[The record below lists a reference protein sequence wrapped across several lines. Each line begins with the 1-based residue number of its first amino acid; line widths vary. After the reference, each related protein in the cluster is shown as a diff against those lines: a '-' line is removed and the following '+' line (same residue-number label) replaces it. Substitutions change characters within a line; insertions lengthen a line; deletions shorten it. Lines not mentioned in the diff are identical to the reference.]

1 MAGMGYAFGAAVGA
15 AFASGRRCWALAGDG
30 AFFMHGF
37 EIHTAIQHALPI
49 TYVIFDNRAHGMC
62 LAREQHLLRDNG
74 GYNSFRRARIASGL
88 AEMFPG
94 LYARSCS
101 NLGELESALA
111 AVTAI
116 AGPSVITIQCEQVEV
131 PPFVA
136 FQRADPNATTVSRGE
151 SDASE

>member
-1 MAGMGYAFGAAVGA
+1 
-15 AFASGRRCWALAGDG
+15 
-30 AFFMHGF
+30 
-37 EIHTAIQHALPI
+37 
-49 TYVIFDNRAHGMC
+49 
-62 LAREQHLLRDNG
+62 
-74 GYNSFRRARIASGL
+74 
-88 AEMFPG
+88 